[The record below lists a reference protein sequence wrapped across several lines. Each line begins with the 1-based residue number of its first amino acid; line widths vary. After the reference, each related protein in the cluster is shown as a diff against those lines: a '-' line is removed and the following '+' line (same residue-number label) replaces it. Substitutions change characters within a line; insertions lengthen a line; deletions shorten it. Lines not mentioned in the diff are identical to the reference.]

1 MKKMFKMF
9 GIALLA
15 CSLLT
20 VACSKDEDTTTTTT
34 TNNSGSNNNG
44 VTPTRIPTPATR
56 TPLYR
61 REPLP

>member
-34 TNNSGSNNNG
+34 TNNSGSNKDIILLNT
-44 VTPTRIPTPATR
+44 VCLLWADCS
-56 TPLYR
+56 LMVSASD
-61 REPLP
+61 